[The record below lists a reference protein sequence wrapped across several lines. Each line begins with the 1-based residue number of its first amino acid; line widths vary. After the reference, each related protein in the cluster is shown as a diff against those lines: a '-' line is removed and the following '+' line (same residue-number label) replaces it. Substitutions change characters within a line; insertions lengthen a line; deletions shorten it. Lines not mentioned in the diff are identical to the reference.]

1 MCNSESIPL
10 TQLLLTHR
18 DPQQASQQAK
28 KFDENIVLLEDNRGP
43 SDSPYDTILKPL
55 FISPDLIQLPLE
67 DSKNEPQVLSPTN
80 SPDNPSGSLADLQ
93 KLFEYT
99 RTVVN
104 DNDVLVINDA
114 ASATATTSDSSEAN
128 VRNFT
133 NFEGENEIDQMAVES
148 AANRNMTM
156 MMNETTAPPTRIGRS
171 GMVEDS
177 TDNEGEA
184 LAAGD
189 QSEDEDER
197 EGAESKIRY
206 SRFRKINPIVV
217 KQDEENCDDDI
228 HGQPEAQQLV
238 KVTPTRD
245 YLPSKVNVEII
256 DDHNNGQFLKETVF
270 IAAPPKTELEAPSRQ
285 FLNSFSGH
293 TLSPAKSTVTTN
305 YKTIVHTTPLPPPIP
320 IGLRL
325 SPPKND
331 NEDCDDPPGYKGKTI
346 VEVQKSVS
354 VTERR
359 VTHNN
364 AQNYRSGSRFIG
376 PPSSNC
382 LHDCSSPRPSP
393 LPAPTPTYLPARP
406 QQIIV
411 EKPVLIDRIVEKPVQ
426 VTVEKIVNRPYPVDR
441 IVEKQVPYPVEKV
454 VERLVPQ
461 PYAVEKPVQVTVEKL
476 VDRPYPVDRIVEKPV
491 PYPVEKVVERLVP
504 QPYAVEKP
512 VQVTVEK
519 YIDRPYPV
527 ERIVEKPV
535 PYPVEKVV
543 ERLVPQP
550 YEVERHVPVTV
561 EKIIDRPYPVDR
573 IVEKQVPVP
582 YPVEVNKYID
592 RPYPVETVVEKIV
605 DRPVEVETIV
615 ETPVP
620 VPVPHHIHHHHHHNP
635 HPHEHLLHSTHSS
648 YPSHVVKHVH
658 LDQVPYSVSGQPL
671 PHFDYAKSTES
682 HASTLLK
689 PVHKLLG
696 SLWNKLHSPFF
707 GHNSHH
713 HHTQTKH
720 VTLPLYKTKYHASDN
735 HLYAGGCERGISCG
749 SAAAIN

>member
-1 MCNSESIPL
+1 M
-10 TQLLLTHR
+10 
-18 DPQQASQQAK
+18 
-28 KFDENIVLLEDNRGP
+28 LEDNKGP
-43 SDSPYDTILKPL
+43 SHSPYDTILKPL

-67 DSKNEPQVLSPTN
+67 DAKNEQVISPTN

-93 KLFEYT
+93 KLFQYT
-99 RTVVN
+99 KTLVN
-104 DNDVLVINDA
+104 DNDVLVINNA
-114 ASATATTSDSSEAN
+114 AAATTTKDSAEAN

-148 AANRNMTM
+148 AADRNMTM
-156 MMNETTAPPTRIGRS
+156 MMNETVEAAQSPTRIGRS
-171 GMVEDS
+171 GMVDGS
-177 TDNEGEA
+177 TAIAGEA
-184 LAAGD
+184 ID
-189 QSEDEDER
+189 EEDDDDER

-206 SRFRKINPIVV
+206 SRFRKITPIVV
-217 KQDEENCDDDI
+217 KAAEDEDCDDDS
-228 HGQPEAQQLV
+228 HARPEAQELI

-245 YLPSKVNVEII
+245 YLPSKETPTREYLPSKVNVEILE
-256 DDHNNGQFLKETVF
+256 DHNNGQFLKETVF
-270 IAAPPKTELEAPSRQ
+270 LAAPPKPEAEAPSRQ
-285 FLNSFSGH
+285 FLNTFTGH
-293 TLSPAKSTVTTN
+293 TLSPTTSTVTTN

-320 IGLRL
+320 LGLRL
-325 SPPKND
+325 TPPKND
-331 NEDCDDPPGYKGKTI
+331 SEDCDDPPAPAYRGKTI

-354 VTERR
+354 FTERR
-359 VTHNN
+359 VTNN
-364 AQNYRSGSRFIG
+364 NPQTFRSGSRFAS
-376 PPSSNC
+376 PPSSKC
-382 LHDCSSPRPSP
+382 LNDCSTPT
-393 LPAPTPTYLPARP
+393 PAPTYIPARP

-411 EKPVLIDRIVEKPVQ
+411 EKPVLIDRVVEKPVQ

-461 PYAVEKPVQVTVEKL
+461 PYEVEKQVPVTVEKF

-491 PYPVEKVVERLVP
+491 PYPVEKIVERLVP
-504 QPYAVEKP
+504 QPYEVEKP

-519 YIDRPYPV
+519 IVDRPYPV

-550 YEVERHVPVTV
+550 YAVEKQVPVTV

-582 YPVEVNKYID
+582 YPVEKIVHVD

-620 VPVPHHIHHHHHHNP
+620 VPVPHHIHHYHNTHSHEHILHP
-635 HPHEHLLHSTHSS
+635 HPHSHSH
-648 YPSHVVKHVH
+648 PSHVIKHVH

-671 PHFDYAKSTES
+671 PHYDYSKSTET

-707 GHNSHH
+707 GNHH
-713 HHTQTKH
+713 QTQTKH
-720 VTLPLYKTKYHASDN
+720 VTLPLYKTKYHNSDN
-735 HLYAGGCERGISCG
+735 HLYAGKKGRRKCG
-749 SAAAIN
+749 WFHYNIFLSFQALMDMSRTAFPAAVYTME